1 MFRTMNTRTFLLLLA
16 VVCSVSSSFAGTAVE
31 YMNRISEKQQAITSE
46 SMGYISA
53 VAHGKSARKVS
64 KQRSE
69 LINALVSARAMAKNM
84 GAFEGDTLLR
94 AAAYAYFDLSYIVF
108 KEDYGKIMDLEEIAE
123 QSYDNMEAYLTAQ
136 DVANDKLDKANEKVQ
151 AEYKAFAQRH
161 GVQLIEEETKM
172 SKMAEQVNK
181 VNKYYHD
188 IFLLFFKS
196 YRTELFM
203 VEAMSK
209 RDVNGVEQNKNTL
222 TKSTDESLAKLAK
235 ATGFE
240 GDVTVINA
248 CRALLQ
254 FYQNEAKTKMQPIT
268 DYLVQEE
275 TFEKIKKAT
284 ESNSNRSQADVD
296 AYNKA
301 ANELNKLGAAYNKTN
316 KELNDSRSRLLNDWN
331 NALETFFSKHTPRY
345 NK

>member
-1 MFRTMNTRTFLLLLA
+1 
-16 VVCSVSSSFAGTAVE
+16 
-31 YMNRISEKQQAITSE
+31 
-46 SMGYISA
+46 
-53 VAHGKSARKVS
+53 
-64 KQRSE
+64 
-69 LINALVSARAMAKNM
+69 
-84 GAFEGDTLLR
+84 
-94 AAAYAYFDLSYIVF
+94 
-108 KEDYGKIMDLEEIAE
+108 
-123 QSYDNMEAYLTAQ
+123 
-136 DVANDKLDKANEKVQ
+136 
-151 AEYKAFAQRH
+151 
-161 GVQLIEEETKM
+161 VQLIEEETKM

-331 NALETFFSKHTPRY
+331 NALEAFFSKHTPRY